1 MADPYVFGGAAFPYE
16 DMAFSSQPFVGLD
29 DGLLD
34 SNMTYIDPTLQ
45 IAPTIP
51 FANAWDAP
59 MQRALKE
66 PSKATFVTDASSQM
80 PTRAQIRPTVGIPAM
95 PPPHARFASPIS
107 SIEPSSSAS
116 ARSPR
121 ADSES
126 YYDSFPG
133 TPPDTAVLSPF
144 QTPVPLEPYS
154 NAHAVQFTSMGPP
167 DYVSP
172 YDVNPSH
179 QSEYSESDGGVID
192 FTVQPGYSFD
202 SHVSEEPAPGAAT
215 PDFHAERM
223 ASPEPMRSMAE
234 EEVQTS
240 SRYPHLFPAK
250 VEGDM
255 NSEDE
260 GRLKR
265 QSDDDAD
272 DEYQPNK
279 RQKPNTRTAAR
290 HVNATAPSPPPRR
303 RRNKVANLPGD
314 ARTMP
319 SSSPHAAKTSTLACP
334 DCNHASFHSQPDLD
348 AHVKKHHHLRPFNCV
363 FDFAGCEATFSS
375 KNEWK
380 RHVNTQHLLLNYWVC
395 TEGTC
400 ANARPQTSPSSPS
413 PYPSSPAH
421 KDGAAPPT
429 GAIFNRKDLFTQ
441 HLKRMHA
448 PKQVKDHVLPG
459 TSSGTAGKKPSSSS
473 SSSFSTT
480 SSSSSSGG
488 GGSRVGGIGAA
499 ASPATQTLLA
509 EWDARLRRL
518 QESSIR
524 PRCPLPQTMRC
535 PVPACGAPP
544 FRGADAWNQRMEH
557 VAKHMERAAQGAE
570 PRVVFGGAADPTLV
584 EWAARADVAI
594 IVPAPPGSGPA
605 EGARGSVV
613 VLAPVAGGA
622 AVEEEGEAEGEEIVV
637 SQDGCGEDEDEDAE
651 GEEDV

>member
-16 DMAFSSQPFVGLD
+16 DMAFSSQPFAGLD

-154 NAHAVQFTSMGPP
+154 NAHAVQFRSMGPP

-223 ASPEPMRSMAE
+223 ASPEPMR
-234 EEVQTS
+234 
-240 SRYPHLFPAK
+240 
-250 VEGDM
+250 
-255 NSEDE
+255 
-260 GRLKR
+260 
-265 QSDDDAD
+265 
-272 DEYQPNK
+272 
-279 RQKPNTRTAAR
+279 
-290 HVNATAPSPPPRR
+290 
-303 RRNKVANLPGD
+303 
-314 ARTMP
+314 
-319 SSSPHAAKTSTLACP
+319 
-334 DCNHASFHSQPDLD
+334 
-348 AHVKKHHHLRPFNCV
+348 
-363 FDFAGCEATFSS
+363 
-375 KNEWK
+375 
-380 RHVNTQHLLLNYWVC
+380 
-395 TEGTC
+395 
-400 ANARPQTSPSSPS
+400 PSSPS

-459 TSSGTAGKKPSSSS
+459 TSSGTTGKKPSSSS
-473 SSSFSTT
+473 TST
-480 SSSSSSGG
+480 S
-488 GGSRVGGIGAA
+488 
-499 ASPATQTLLA
+499 SPATQTLLA

-605 EGARGSVV
+605 GAGGVSEGDGPRWVLKTPLKRGPGGSVV

-622 AVEEEGEAEGEEIVV
+622 AGQEEEGEAEGEEIVV